1 MGWVCFS
8 FVSVPRRE
16 GEGRRGGVVGGDN
29 GVEVCREGKKKLKQ
43 VSWIAKSR
51 RQLMYTHLSQI
62 DLLYTAGQAPRNEA
76 RKTSGIQ
83 EKQGRDTQR
92 FEDAGPPPIAMSMSI
107 GGAMP
112 VR

>member
-8 FVSVPRRE
+8 FVSVPYDE
-16 GEGRRGGVVGGDN
+16 TGGRRGGVVGGDN
-29 GVEVCREGKKKLKQ
+29 GVEVCRGGKKKLKQ

-62 DLLYTAGQAPRNEA
+62 DILYTAGQAPRNEA

-83 EKQGRDTQR
+83 EKQGRTHSVLKTPV
-92 FEDAGPPPIAMSMSI
+92 PPPIAMSMSI